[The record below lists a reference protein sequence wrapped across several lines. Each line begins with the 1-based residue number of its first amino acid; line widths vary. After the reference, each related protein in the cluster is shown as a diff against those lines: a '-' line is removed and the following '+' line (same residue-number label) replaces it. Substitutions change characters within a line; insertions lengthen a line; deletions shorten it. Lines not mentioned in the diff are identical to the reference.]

1 MKRTLLTLHLAA
13 ALAAVTACSSSKE
26 LTCAADQ
33 HVCANA
39 CVSLQSDAKNCGA
52 CGNACG
58 AGQGCSAG
66 ACVDCTTNP
75 AACTAA
81 VVAACF
87 NLGQVRSLGA
97 DLSPAG
103 PPIATDSGPSSFT
116 ALGGKLYVAN
126 DTASSISA
134 VTLVPPAATTGS
146 AAILVTNPGY
156 GDLPFVTSHRGL
168 LWASNSAAN
177 TFVVAD
183 PIKNAVVAEIPL
195 PAGGS
200 FGANP
205 QGIAFVGEKAYVA
218 LPGADALAVVDVSQ
232 VPGTTPTPRT
242 IDLSGLAAAGA
253 KPLPARVVATS
264 TRVYVTLND
273 LDVNYALVAGANGRL
288 AVIDPVADAVVGGAI
303 DLGPA
308 CLNPS
313 GLVLSG
319 TTLWIGCGFHA
330 YNSAQVTGGA
340 VLPVDLTK
348 EPPAVGQPIPL
359 ADHAAGTVA
368 ICGGRGYAGATES
381 GTVIA
386 FDPSARTVLA
396 TALSCPPEPTKGSYV
411 ADLACAP

>member
-13 ALAAVTACSSSKE
+13 ALAAVTACSSTKE

-33 HVCANA
+33 HVCSNA
-39 CVSLQSDAKNCGA
+39 CVSLQSDAKNCGT
-52 CGNACG
+52 CGNVCG

-87 NLGQVRSLGA
+87 NLNQVRSLGA

-103 PPIATDSGPSSFT
+103 PPIATDSGPSAF
-116 ALGGKLYVAN
+116 AQLGTTLYVAN
-126 DTASSISA
+126 DLSSSISA
-134 VTLVPPAATTGS
+134 ITLVPPSATTGAS
-146 AAILVTNPGY
+146 AIKVTSPY
-156 GDLPFVTSHRGL
+156 SDLPFVASHRGL

-183 PIKNAVVAEIPL
+183 PASGAVVSEIPL
-195 PAGGS
+195 PAGGPY
-200 FGANP
+200 GANP

-218 LPGADALAVVDVSQ
+218 LPGADALGVIDVSQ
-232 VPGTTPTPRT
+232 VPGTMPTPRT
-242 IDLSGLAAAGA
+242 IDLSGLAAPGA
-253 KPLPARVVATS
+253 KPLPAHVVATS

-273 LDVNYALVAGANGRL
+273 LDTNYALVAGGNGRL
-288 AVIDPVADAVVGGAI
+288 AVIDPVADAVIGGAV
-303 DLGPA
+303 DLGPG
-308 CLNPS
+308 CLDPN
-313 GLVLSG
+313 GMVLSG
-319 TTLWIGCGFHA
+319 TTLWIGCGFHE
-330 YNSAQVTGGA
+330 YNSTAVTGGA

-348 EPPAVGQPIPL
+348 EPPAVGQPIALP
-359 ADHAAGTVA
+359 DHAAGTVA

-386 FDPSARTVLA
+386 FDPTSRTVLS
-396 TALSCPPEPTKGSYV
+396 TALSCPPEPGKGSYV